1 MARSSERYR
10 VLPGH
15 PVREVL
21 RPGARR
27 GARPWVAGLA
37 AVCGSVLLVVFVT
50 VVAPRY
56 LLSWDA
62 PSTPAADRAKAVND
76 IRTTLLQGLAGV
88 ALLIGAFFTWRQL
101 DVSRQ
106 SQLTQRFTAAVEQLG
121 STSPEVRIGAVY
133 ALERIARDS
142 PGDRGP
148 IAEVLCSFV
157 KRNGPAAPVGDRPT
171 PRDEAHKGELAR
183 THGGEEP
190 LSQRS
195 PDRQAAMTVLGRR
208 ARAPYFQE
216 LRLDRTDLRR
226 ARLVFADLADADLH
240 YCDLSDSGLNGADLR
255 RADLTGIFLAGA
267 VLIDATLHQA
277 DLRTAVLW
285 HVRLEGADLRAT
297 DLSGADLTG
306 AVVKG
311 ARFELAD
318 LRGADLTGTDVT
330 AASLTGAVADATTIW
345 PSGFDAAAA
354 GVLTAGDDAPPLAP
368 QSSHDLPR

>member
-1 MARSSERYR
+1 M
-10 VLPGH
+10 V
-15 PVREVL
+15 
-21 RPGARR
+21 
-27 GARPWVAGLA
+27 
-37 AVCGSVLLVVFVT
+37 LVVFVT

-62 PSTPAADRAKAVND
+62 PATPAADRAKAIND

-88 ALLIGAFFTWRQL
+88 ALLIGAYFTWRQL

-106 SQLTQRFTAAVEQLG
+106 GQLTQRFTAAVEQLG
-121 STSPEVRIGAVY
+121 DTSPEVRIGAIY

-157 KRNGPAAPVGDRPT
+157 KRTGPAAPLGGRPI
-171 PRDEAHKGELAR
+171 PRGEAHKGELAR

-190 LSQRS
+190 LSQRF

-208 ARAPYFQE
+208 ARTPYFQE

-226 ARLVFADLADADLH
+226 ARLVFADFADADLH
-240 YCDLSDSGLNGADLR
+240 YCDLTDSGLNGADLR

-285 HVRLEGADLRAT
+285 HARLEGADLRAT

-318 LRGADLTGTDVT
+318 LRGADLTCTDLST
-330 AASLTGAVADATTIW
+330 ASLSGAVADVTTIW
-345 PSGFDAAAA
+345 PTGFEASDA
-354 GVLTAGDDAPPLAP
+354 GVIMAGADAPPRAP
-368 QSSHDLPR
+368 QSTHDLPR

>member
-1 MARSSERYR
+1 MS
-10 VLPGH
+10 
-15 PVREVL
+15 
-21 RPGARR
+21 
-27 GARPWVAGLA
+27 
-37 AVCGSVLLVVFVT
+37 GSVLLVVFVT

-62 PSTPAADRAKAVND
+62 PATPAADRAKAVND
-76 IRTTLLQGLAGV
+76 IRATLLQGLAGV

-106 SQLTQRFTAAVEQLG
+106 GHLTQRFTAAVEQLG
-121 STSPEVRIGAVY
+121 SASPEVRIGAVY

-142 PGDRGP
+142 VADRGP

-157 KRNGPAAPVGDRPT
+157 KRTGPAAPLGERPT
-171 PRDEAHKGELAR
+171 PRDAARKGELAR
-183 THGGEEP
+183 TYGGEEP
-190 LSQRS
+190 LSLRS

-208 ARAPYFQE
+208 ARTPYFQE

-226 ARLVFADLADADLH
+226 ARLVFADLVDADLH
-240 YCDLSDSGLNGADLR
+240 YSDLTDAGLNGADLR

-267 VLIDATLHQA
+267 VLINADLRQA

-285 HVRLEGADLRAT
+285 HARLEGADLRAA

-318 LRGADLTGTDVT
+318 LRGADLAGTDPSV
-330 AASLTGAVADATTIW
+330 AGLTGAVADATTIW
-345 PSGFDAAAA
+345 PSGFDPTATD
-354 GVLTAGDDAPPLAP
+354 VVTAGADAPPLTP
-368 QSSHDLPR
+368 QSTHDLPR